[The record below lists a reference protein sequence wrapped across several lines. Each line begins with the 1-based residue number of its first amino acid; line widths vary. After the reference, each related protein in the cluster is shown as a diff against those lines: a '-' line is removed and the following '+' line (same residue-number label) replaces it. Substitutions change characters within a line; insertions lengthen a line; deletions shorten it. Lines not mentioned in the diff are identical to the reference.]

1 MKKAPLVTLKESD
14 TQRTILDWL
23 AVNRIFHY
31 RSNSGA
37 MSGEHNGKKR
47 FFRFGAVGSPDI
59 IAVVCGKY
67 VGIEVK
73 GTEGKQSEHQK
84 KFEDGLKKCG
94 GIYILA
100 RPLEDVI
107 KGMP

>member
-1 MKKAPLVTLKESD
+1 MAHDTL
-14 TQRTILDWL
+14 RTILDWL

-37 MSGEHNGKKR
+37 MSGEHGKTR
-47 FFRFGAVGSPDI
+47 FF
-59 IAVVCGKY
+59 K
-67 VGIEVK
+67 
-73 GTEGKQSEHQK
+73 
-84 KFEDGLKKCG
+84 GLKKCG

-100 RPLEDVI
+100 RSLEDVI